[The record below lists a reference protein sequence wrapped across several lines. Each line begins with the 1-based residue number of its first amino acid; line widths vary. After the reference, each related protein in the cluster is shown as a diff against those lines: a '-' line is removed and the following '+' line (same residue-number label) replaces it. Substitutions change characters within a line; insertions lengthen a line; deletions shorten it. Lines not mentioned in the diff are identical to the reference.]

1 MIFLWLY
8 KKTVILGRSLPA
20 SRMALVIGLTREA
33 IFQAV
38 ADFTGPGQDD
48 DITLAVIKLL

>member
-1 MIFLWLY
+1 MWLE
-8 KKTVILGRSLPA
+8 KQTVILGRILPA
-20 SRMALVIGLTREA
+20 SRMALVIGLTRAA